1 MKEIQFNKQQ
11 IPPCHK
17 SSYKMLS
24 YYKGVYAL
32 KDIIDVFS
40 ENFKRE
46 LFLINEPL
54 KNHTSFKIGGN
65 AKVFFMPESV
75 SDIADALKVCRENE
89 VPYYILGNGTNIL
102 FSDKGYNGVIINIF
116 NKFNQV
122 YLENENTINA
132 QSGALL
138 SSIANIAL
146 NNSLSGMEFASGI
159 PGALG
164 GAVYM
169 NAGAYGGEMKD
180 IVLSADIL
188 DKDGNIRILD
198 NNEMGFQYRSSNA
211 EKEGF
216 IVLSAKLQLK
226 KGNKE
231 EIKSKMH
238 ELNSQRKEKQP
249 LEMPSAGST
258 FKRPEGNF
266 AGKLIME
273 SGLRG
278 YSIGGAMV
286 SEKHCG
292 FVVNTGNATCKD
304 VLLLIEHVKKTVYD
318 KFNVMLEPEVRIIGD

>member
-1 MKEIQFNKQQ
+1 
-11 IPPCHK
+11 
-17 SSYKMLS
+17 MLS

-32 KDIIDVFS
+32 KDIIGVFS

-54 KNHTSFKIGGN
+54 KNHTSFKIGGD

-89 VPYYILGNGTNIL
+89 FPYYILGNGTNIL

-188 DKDGNIRILD
+188 DKDGNIRTLD

>member
-1 MKEIQFNKQQ
+1 M
-11 IPPCHK
+11 
-17 SSYKMLS
+17 
-24 YYKGVYAL
+24 
-32 KDIIDVFS
+32 KDIIDIFS

-65 AKVFFMPESV
+65 AKVFFIPESV
-75 SDIADALKVCRENE
+75 SDIQDALKICKEE
-89 VPYYILGNGTNIL
+89 GLPYYILGNGSNIL

-116 NKFNQV
+116 NKFNTV
-122 YLENENTINA
+122 YLENENIINA

-138 SSIANIAL
+138 SYIANIAL

-188 DKDGNIRILD
+188 DKEGNVRTLE
-198 NNEMGFQYRSSNA
+198 NSKMGFQYRSSNA

-216 IVLSAKLQLK
+216 IVLSAKLELK

-231 EIKSKMH
+231 EIKSKMY

-273 SGLRG
+273 SGLKG
-278 YSIGGAMV
+278 YAIGGAMV

-318 KFNVMLEPEVRIIGD
+318 KFNVILEPEVRIIGD

>member
-1 MKEIQFNKQQ
+1 M
-11 IPPCHK
+11 
-17 SSYKMLS
+17 
-24 YYKGVYAL
+24 

-54 KNHTSFKIGGN
+54 KNHTSFKIGGD

-89 VPYYILGNGTNIL
+89 FPYYILGNGTNIL

-188 DKDGNIRILD
+188 DKDGNIRTLD

-231 EIKSKMH
+231 EIKSKMY

>member
-1 MKEIQFNKQQ
+1 M
-11 IPPCHK
+11 
-17 SSYKMLS
+17 
-24 YYKGVYAL
+24 

-54 KNHTSFKIGGN
+54 KNHTSFKIGGD

-75 SDIADALKVCRENE
+75 SDIADALKVCRENKF
-89 VPYYILGNGTNIL
+89 PYYILGNGTNIL

-180 IVLSADIL
+180 IVLSADVL
-188 DKDGNIRILD
+188 DKDGNIRTLD

-231 EIKSKMH
+231 EIKSKMY

-258 FKRPEGNF
+258 FKRPEGHF